1 MKTEKRKAAKHVR
14 KHVQLIQTRQPR
26 HQGQHCADHSLF
38 FSKRFLASKCRVIF
52 HDTDFG
58 TMAAMDLSHRKV
70 HSSRSKYFSKVWCPG
85 SFASV
90 PGNVL
95 SSQLEEPHLC
105 LVGWMQV
112 LCDQKNKSTTR
123 CLLEFDVCTAT

>member
-52 HDTDFG
+52 HGTDFG
-58 TMAAMDLSHRKV
+58 TMAMGSFSHRKV
-70 HSSRSKYFSKVWCPG
+70 HSSHSKYFWVWCPG

-105 LVGWMQV
+105 LVGWMRV
-112 LCDQKNKSTTR
+112 CDQKNKSKTR
-123 CLLEFDVCTAT
+123 CLLEFDVRTAT